1 VANGNDAALYNRT
14 LNEFAKMSQPT
25 IFLTT
30 QRLRLRQFTLADVD
44 HVVALDSDP
53 EVMRYISFG
62 APTPREVIEQRVLP
76 SWIKYYERDER
87 IGFWAAELLSTSE
100 FIGWFHLRPDRFV
113 PEEQELGY
121 RLRRDMWGKAL
132 ATEGSLALI
141 AAGFRLSKFDKI
153 SARTLLGNLGSQ
165 RVMQKCGL
173 TLEEH
178 FDYPEHI
185 LRGGTVES
193 RRAVKYS
200 ASREAWIKARAEI
213 QSPSTNSR

>member
-1 VANGNDAALYNRT
+1 VVANVSDAALYNRAT
-14 LNEFAKMSQPT
+14 NGFTKMSQST
-25 IFLTT
+25 TFLTT
-30 QRLRLRQFTLADVD
+30 QRLQLRQFTLADID

-53 EVMRYISFG
+53 EVMRFISYG
-62 APTPREVIEQRVLP
+62 APTPRDVIEQRVLP

-87 IGFWAAELLSTSE
+87 IGFWAAELLSTGE

-121 RLRRDMWGKAL
+121 RLRRDAWGKGL

-141 AAGFRLSKFDKI
+141 ADGFSASKFSKI
-153 SARTLLGNLGSQ
+153 TARTLLGNLGSQ

-173 TLEEH
+173 TLEEN
-178 FDYPEHI
+178 FVYPEDV
-185 LRGGTVES
+185 LRGGTEDS

-200 ASREAWIKARAEI
+200 TRRDVWLRAE
-213 QSPSTNSR
+213 

>member
-1 VANGNDAALYNRT
+1 
-14 LNEFAKMSQPT
+14 MPQPT

-30 QRLRLRQFTLADVD
+30 KRLRLRQFTLADVD

-53 EVMRYISFG
+53 EVMRYVSYG
-62 APTPREVIEQRVLP
+62 AATPPEVVEQRVLP
-76 SWIKYYERDER
+76 AWIEYYGRDVR
-87 IGFWAAELLSTSE
+87 VGCWAAELLVTNQ
-100 FIGWFHLRPDRFV
+100 FVGWFHLRPDRFV
-113 PEEQELGY
+113 PMEQELGY
-121 RLRRDMWGKAL
+121 RLRREYWGQGI

-141 AAGFRLSKFDKI
+141 ADGFGVSGFKKI

-173 TLEEH
+173 VLDEH
-178 FDYPEHI
+178 FVYPEHI

-200 ASREAWIKARAEI
+200 ANKDAWIAEHEGKG
-213 QSPSTNSR
+213 R